1 MSSKTFHDTFISVK
15 SGAQALGKA
24 IDGSV
29 LRVPLTIAALIAGL
43 ALAGWATGLYGVPQS
58 NVGKALAGG
67 ATYDLITVKGDGW
80 EHPLIVM
87 GDNRF
92 VDAET
97 GDELKWSG
105 NGYIQTGRGCQALLA
120 GTGECAN
127 YPASVKLDGY
137 HEAPICQAGQRLY
150 FTPSTKTY
158 SCGE

>member
-1 MSSKTFHDTFISVK
+1 MSGKTFHDTFISVK

-29 LRVPLTIAALIAGL
+29 LRVPLIIAALLAGL

-58 NVGKALAGG
+58 NIKGVLASG

-80 EHPLIVM
+80 EHPLVVL
-87 GDNRF
+87 GDGLF

-105 NGYIQTGRGCQALLA
+105 DGYVYTGRGCLDLFA
-120 GTGECAN
+120 GGECAD
-127 YPASVKLDGY
+127 YPASVKPADY
-137 HEAPICQAGQRLY
+137 HEAPVCQAGQRLY

-158 SCGE
+158 SCGA

>member
-1 MSSKTFHDTFISVK
+1 MSNKTFHDTFISVK

-58 NVGKALAGG
+58 S
-67 ATYDLITVKGDGW
+67 IKGDGW

-87 GDNRF
+87 GDGLF

-120 GTGECAN
+120 GTGECAK
-127 YPASVKLDGY
+127 YPASVKPTGY
-137 HEAPICQAGQRLY
+137 HEAPICPTGQRLY
-150 FTPSTKTY
+150 Y
-158 SCGE
+158 QDL